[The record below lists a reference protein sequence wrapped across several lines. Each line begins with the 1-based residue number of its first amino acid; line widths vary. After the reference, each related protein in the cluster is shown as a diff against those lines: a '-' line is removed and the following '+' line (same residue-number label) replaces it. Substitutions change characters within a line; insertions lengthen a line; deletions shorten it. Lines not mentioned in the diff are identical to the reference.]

1 MTGRIKMLV
10 LSLTGACNYACAYCY
25 AASHAPVEMSFTT
38 ARQALDLAGAGGSTE
53 FILQL
58 SGGEPLLAFGLM
70 QKIVAYVEAKKL
82 PARIQL
88 QTNGSLI
95 TDEIAV
101 YLQQHNIAI
110 GVSLDGRPDVN
121 DQLRKFK
128 NGSGATRAILAGLA
142 VLRRHNLAAGITCV
156 VTDRNVRQLS
166 GVVEM
171 AYYAGNVRRLG
182 FDLLRCQGRGSKLTP
197 PGAADVHDG
206 VDAAFRTGRELQ
218 KLTGI
223 PLKFSQMERVNVL
236 KTGAGAYCFGHCYA
250 MNGNAAFVDPL
261 GDIYCCSSLI
271 GNKDFYLGN
280 TSTGLDEKK
289 VQQVADR
296 IKKSME
302 FCTCCPDFKLCGGG
316 CFARWYGSGKKTAY
330 PGECALKRV
339 AIALF
344 QMPLQDADHLLVKM
358 LC

>member
-1 MTGRIKMLV
+1 MLV
-10 LSLTGACNYACAYCY
+10 LSLTGACNYACEYCY
-25 AASHAPVEMSFTT
+25 AANHAPVEMSFTT
-38 ARQALDLAGAGGSTE
+38 ARQALDLAAADGTNE

-58 SGGEPLLAFGLM
+58 SGGEPLLAFGLL
-70 QKIVAYVEAKKL
+70 QKIVAYVETKKL
-82 PARIQL
+82 PARIQI

-95 TDEIAV
+95 TDEIAA
-101 YLQQHNIAI
+101 YLQQHKIAV

-128 NGSGATRAILAGLA
+128 NGCGATKAILAGLA
-142 VLRRHNLAAGITCV
+142 VLRRHNVATGITCV
-156 VTDRNVRQLS
+156 VTNRNVRQLS

-182 FDLLRCQGRGSKLTP
+182 FDLLRCQGRGSKLMP
-197 PGAADVHDG
+197 PGAEAVKKG
-206 VDAAFRTGRELQ
+206 VTAAFMTGSQLQ

-223 PLKFSQMERVNVL
+223 PLKFSQMERVNIL
-236 KTGAGAYCFGHCYA
+236 KAGAGAYCFGHCYA

-271 GNKDFYLGN
+271 GNKDFCLGN
-280 TSTGLDEKK
+280 TRAGLDEKK
-289 VQQVADR
+289 VLQVAAR
-296 IKKSME
+296 IKKSMK

-316 CFARWYGSGKKTAY
+316 CFARWYGSGEKTAY

-339 AIALF
+339 AIAWATGTG
-344 QMPLQDADHLLVKM
+344 QKK
-358 LC
+358 

>member
-10 LSLTGACNYACAYCY
+10 LSLTGACNYACEYCY

-58 SGGEPLLAFGLM
+58 SGGEPLLAFGLL

-236 KTGAGAYCFGHCYA
+236 KNGAGAYCFGHCYA

-289 VQQVADR
+289 VQQVAAR

-316 CFARWYGSGKKTAY
+316 CFARWFGSGGKTAY

-339 AIALF
+339 AIAWSAGTE
-344 QMPLQDADHLLVKM
+344 QVK
-358 LC
+358 

>member
-10 LSLTGACNYACAYCY
+10 LSLTGACNYACEYCY

-58 SGGEPLLAFGLM
+58 SGGEPLLAFGLL
-70 QKIVAYVEAKKL
+70 QKIVAYVEEKKL

-289 VQQVADR
+289 VQQVAAR

-316 CFARWYGSGKKTAY
+316 CFARWFGSGGKTAY
-330 PGECALKRV
+330 SGECALKRV
-339 AIALF
+339 AIAWSVGTE
-344 QMPLQDADHLLVKM
+344 QEK
-358 LC
+358 